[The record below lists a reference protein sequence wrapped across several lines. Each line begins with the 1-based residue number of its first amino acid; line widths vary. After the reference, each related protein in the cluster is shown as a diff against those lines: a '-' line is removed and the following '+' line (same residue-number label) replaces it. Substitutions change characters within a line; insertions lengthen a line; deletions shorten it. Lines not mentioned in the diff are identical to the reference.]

1 VYYPLMPD
9 FSLKKNPYRLHR
21 LALAPLLP
29 GATGVDSAAACQQ
42 IATMDAGPFADFV
55 CQQGLA
61 PMWDK
66 ILEDSGST
74 QLLPEEFRNTIHQA
88 RLHATG
94 AYLSQHH
101 NLSLIKT
108 ALEKADVPHV
118 VYKGADLRERLYEE
132 PALRPAADIDIL
144 VPDSK
149 KVLAINALQRL
160 GFEFSAAE
168 YNISHEANLNR
179 GLTSIDLHW
188 DILRQGRT
196 RIPMVATLLESRKD
210 YGSHWGMSNEASLFV
225 MLVHPV
231 FTKYGTAPQASLMR
245 TVDLAR
251 LLAMGNINWQAV
263 LQLLSD
269 AGLKTAAWV
278 TLRWHEM
285 LTHAKPPAGFIAALE
300 PGRLR
305 QKYLSHWLEQDYSG
319 GLLEKPLYV
328 QLGFT
333 LPAHDKWGDAIR
345 AVRRARE
352 LRRSQETDMKQL
364 LQSTAVY

>member
-1 VYYPLMPD
+1 MEAEPFTD
-9 FSLKKNPYRLHR
+9 FL
-21 LALAPLLP
+21 
-29 GATGVDSAAACQQ
+29 
-42 IATMDAGPFADFV
+42 

-66 ILEDSGST
+66 ILESSNST
-74 QLLPEEFRNTIHQA
+74 GPLPKKFKATLHQA

-101 NLSLIKT
+101 NLSLIKE
-108 ALEKADVPHV
+108 ALEEANVPHA
-118 VYKGADLRERLYEE
+118 VYKGADMRERLYEE

-149 KVLAINALQRL
+149 KVAAINVLQRL

-168 YNISHEANLNR
+168 TNISHEANLNR

-196 RIPMVATLLESRKD
+196 RIPMVATLLETRKD

-231 FTKYGTAPQASLMR
+231 FAKYGTAPQASLMR

-251 LLAMGNINWQAV
+251 LLAMGDVNWQAV
-263 LQLLSD
+263 VQLLSD

-278 TLRWHEM
+278 TVRWHEM
-285 LTHAKPPAGFIAALE
+285 LTHSKPPAEFIAAIE
-300 PGRLR
+300 PGYLR
-305 QKYLSHWLEQDYSG
+305 QKYLSHWLEQDYSS
-319 GLLEKPLYV
+319 GLLEKPICV

-333 LPAHDKWGDAIR
+333 LPAHDKWSDAIR

-352 LRRSQETDMKQL
+352 LRRSQETDLKEL
-364 LQSTAVY
+364 LESTAIG